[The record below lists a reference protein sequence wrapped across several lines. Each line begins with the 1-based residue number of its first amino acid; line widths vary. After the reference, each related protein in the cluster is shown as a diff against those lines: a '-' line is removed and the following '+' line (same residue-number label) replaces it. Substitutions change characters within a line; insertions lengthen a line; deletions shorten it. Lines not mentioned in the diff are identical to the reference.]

1 MESTTHAET
10 FGDQGTPGTSEAPQ
24 QPEFIEVRLLD
35 KIETIQNKQID
46 T

>member
-1 MESTTHAET
+1 VEHTTHAET
-10 FGDQGTPGTSEAPQ
+10 FGDQGTLGNSEAPQ